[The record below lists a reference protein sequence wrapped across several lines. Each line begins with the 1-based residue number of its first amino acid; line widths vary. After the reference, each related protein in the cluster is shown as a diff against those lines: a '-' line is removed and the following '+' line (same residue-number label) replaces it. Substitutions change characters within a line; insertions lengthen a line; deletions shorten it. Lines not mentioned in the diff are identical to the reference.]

1 MNTVKIDM
9 ATIAKAFGEFNGTEE
24 DVVAWL
30 NNCQA
35 VAKLTALPEDYQLF
49 ALVAALKGRARLW
62 FTSASAAVT
71 TWELDTFKIRLK
83 ARFSASEHNRKIL
96 EKFQAIRIANN
107 RTEFKELIDLSTEIY
122 SRDLVNMAG
131 LYEQFISRIPS
142 TVSNHELRVKG
153 KIKGLKISI
162 QGKERTINAIVTEN
176 LPGIIIIGADSIMRY
191 SDLLTHIVESETGK
205 PTPHKKKKHYLQR
218 NRKKLRRDDNKQISR
233 YIQNRTIRYESMH
246 NNKS

>member
-35 VAKLTALPEDYQLF
+35 VAKLTALPEDYQFF

-122 SRDLVNMAG
+122 SRGLVNMTG

-142 TVSNHELRVKG
+142 TVRAT
-153 KIKGLKISI
+153 ISI
-162 QGKERTINAIVTEN
+162 QAAT
-176 LPGIIIIGADSIMRY
+176 
-191 SDLLTHIVESETGK
+191 VESWEEVTALATKMVWIAFPKLDPVLPANTIAASKIWLQERKGK
-205 PTPHKKKKHYLQR
+205 PKFCQAHGNGNHESKDCLVLKRLEKMGGRSKNTPG
-218 NRKKLRRDDNKQISR
+218 
-233 YIQNRTIRYESMH
+233 
-246 NNKS
+246 